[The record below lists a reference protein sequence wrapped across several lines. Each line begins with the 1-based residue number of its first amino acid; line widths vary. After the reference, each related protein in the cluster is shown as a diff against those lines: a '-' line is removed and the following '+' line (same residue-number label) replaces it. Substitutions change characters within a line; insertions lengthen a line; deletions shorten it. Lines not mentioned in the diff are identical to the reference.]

1 MELPLLPLLARME
14 ASGLQVSST
23 LLSDSKPLIESQLRQ
38 VEEAAAKSV
47 GHSFLLSSPK
57 RVCEVLY
64 DELKLVPPAGL
75 PRRSSTERVLQA
87 LQNAHPLPSL
97 LIEHRR
103 LSKLLKSLSPLRCIV
118 APTWTVC
125 RRRWFRRPSVRAIS
139 SSRRGTSWPPAPGV
153 SRRPRPTCRVFR
165 RQASVAAAT

>member
-23 LLSDSKPLIESQLRQ
+23 LLSDSKPLIESQL
-38 VEEAAAKSV
+38 
-47 GHSFLLSSPK
+47 
-57 RVCEVLY
+57 Y

-87 LQNAHPLPSL
+87 LQSAHPLPSL

-125 RRRWFRRPSVRAIS
+125 RRR
-139 SSRRGTSWPPAPGV
+139 
-153 SRRPRPTCRVFR
+153 
-165 RQASVAAAT
+165 